1 MMGENPVA
9 RWLEPPAR
17 WIAILGGWWLMG
29 LSALTVVE
37 IFCRKF
43 LAVSLQGVDEIGAY
57 TLAVFSTLSFAY
69 ALVVKSHT
77 RVDFLLGHMPGPVR
91 AVLNALAYL
100 LLAALAIYGAWRG
113 WAVLEESLEFQSHAN
128 SPLQTPLWLP
138 QSFWLAG
145 LVAFAIAAGAFAAHA
160 TLLLATDW
168 RRVNRL
174 YGPLTLEE
182 EVATEASAI
191 MARGVGDAALA
202 PDAEGHLAR
211 DARDD
216 PARTAGDGLVR
227 RAGDGLARAAS
238 DDLARKASGEIAP

>member
-1 MMGENPVA
+1 MSGGNPVA

-17 WIAILGGWWLMG
+17 WIAILGGWWLMA

-43 LAVSLQGVDEIGAY
+43 LSVSLQGVDEIGAY
-57 TLAVFSTLSFAY
+57 TLAVFSTLSFAH
-69 ALVVKSHT
+69 ALLVKSHT

-91 AVLNALAYL
+91 AVLNALAYV

-138 QSFWLAG
+138 QSAWLAG

-160 TLLLATDW
+160 VLLLLTDW

-191 MARGVGDAALA
+191 MARGVEGSALA
-202 PDAEGHLAR
+202 PEPDGALPRGAGGEVAR
-211 DARDD
+211 
-216 PARTAGDGLVR
+216 
-227 RAGDGLARAAS
+227 
-238 DDLARKASGEIAP
+238 